1 MRSQGNGVRETIMD
15 NQINVNDLSPEKVG
29 HMGT

>member
-1 MRSQGNGVRETIMD
+1 MRSQGNGVRATSMD
-15 NQINVNDLSPEKVG
+15 NQINGRDLSPEKVG